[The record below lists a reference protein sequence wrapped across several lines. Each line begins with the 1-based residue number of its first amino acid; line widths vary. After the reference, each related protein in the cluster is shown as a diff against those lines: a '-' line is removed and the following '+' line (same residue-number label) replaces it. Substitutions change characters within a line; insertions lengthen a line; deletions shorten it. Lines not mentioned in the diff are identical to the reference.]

1 MFPVPERRPEPL
13 TVDRLEP
20 LGLELRVVCRSCR
33 HSTRIPGPAIVALL
47 AERRRSPAL
56 SEAARILRC
65 SMCDARRPEVRALKV
80 AGDRERALERRV
92 ARD

>member
-1 MFPVPERRPEPL
+1 MFPVPEPRPEAL
-13 TVDRLEP
+13 TVDQLAPR
-20 LGLELRVVCRSCR
+20 GLELRVTCRSCR
-33 HSTRIPGPAIVALL
+33 HSTRIPGPAIVELL
-47 AERRRSPAL
+47 AARRRGPTL

-80 AGDRERALERRV
+80 AGARERALERRE